1 MQPEQAFVQTI
12 KEHQGIIYK
21 ITGIYAKNS
30 EDQKDLYQEIV
41 LQLWRS
47 FDSFQGKSKISTW
60 IYRVALN
67 TAIAHLNRSKRTIQ
81 KVSVNFELLDM
92 VDENDRIMDERTR
105 LLYEHIKLLNVIEK
119 GLILLFLEGKSY
131 DEISNITGFSVTNVG
146 TRLQRIKEKLRTTIK
161 L

>member
-1 MQPEQAFVQTI
+1 
-12 KEHQGIIYK
+12 
-21 ITGIYAKNS
+21 
-30 EDQKDLYQEIV
+30 
-41 LQLWRS
+41 
-47 FDSFQGKSKISTW
+47 
-60 IYRVALN
+60 ALN

-105 LLYEHIKLLNVIEK
+105 LLYEHIKRLNVIEK
-119 GLILLFLEGKSY
+119 GLILLFLEGNSY

>member
-1 MQPEQAFVQTI
+1 MQREQAFVQTI

-21 ITGIYAKNS
+21 ITGIYTKNS

-105 LLYEHIKLLNVIEK
+105 LLYEHIKRLNVIEK
-119 GLILLFLEGKSY
+119 GLILLFLEGNSY